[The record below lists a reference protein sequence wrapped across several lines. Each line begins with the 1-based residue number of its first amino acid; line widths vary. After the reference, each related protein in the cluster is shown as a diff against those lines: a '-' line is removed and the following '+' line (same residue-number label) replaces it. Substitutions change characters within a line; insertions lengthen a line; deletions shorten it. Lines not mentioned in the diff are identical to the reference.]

1 MHGTVLVTCLDAAKA
16 IQSIALSRTVV
27 AIAHRL
33 STLQNFD
40 RIVVIQHGR
49 LVDDG
54 SPQEFARRPG
64 IYRDVLQ
71 RQERRLAAAH
81 D

>member
-1 MHGTVLVTCLDAAKA
+1 M
-16 IQSIALSRTVV
+16 
-27 AIAHRL
+27 
-33 STLQNFD
+33 QNFD